1 MEDRRK
7 QGHKTLI
14 DAVLWSSNTY
24 LKTQSKRW
32 GRLNST
38 LFPPS
43 FTAGHYLSLIKQ
55 RATTM
60 SRKQEYI
67 AKVRYFNDLPAPSV
81 PPKLLEYPVREE
93 EKADSAKLIT
103 SLYTK
108 TNVTP
113 LINLDNDLGMS
124 IDLMKIP
131 GLLNLND
138 ASLLYGFE
146 NVKLH
151 PDDRVLLRD
160 PRVDKLTKTD
170 LSKVTF
176 LRRTEYM
183 SSTMAIGSTSSSN
196 DQFRKRARDNRYQ
209 EGEENLSASDIVNR
223 VENTFDSTTDDL
235 EKLQHPVKR
244 SVKAVKV
251 WNLLPD
257 TASMDQSYF
266 TLRMIGSAILD
277 KTERK
282 NLSLKTAVFR
292 PVELEEDEWISMYT
306 TDPRDSNTLEKSLER
321 VIDDKNIQSS
331 KEYTEDDT
339 NHKVFRFK
347 RYRDYDMKQV
357 QSRDNEDNSNN
368 SPDKVGEMAIL
379 LNSDKNIAYYK
390 PLRARIELRRRRVN
404 EVLKQLV
411 RENNIDQIN
420 ISIRNP
426 TTSESNMRDVLR
438 MKFDPINFVPVDED
452 EEDEPGD
459 KEGDASREENME
471 ERKEDG
477 TKDTDLNKGESNEGN
492 VEDV

>member
-1 MEDRRK
+1 
-7 QGHKTLI
+7 
-14 DAVLWSSNTY
+14 
-24 LKTQSKRW
+24 
-32 GRLNST
+32 
-38 LFPPS
+38 
-43 FTAGHYLSLIKQ
+43 
-55 RATTM
+55 M

-209 EGEENLSASDIVNR
+209 EGEETLSASDIVNR
-223 VENTFDSTTDDL
+223 VENTLIVQLTI
-235 EKLQHPVKR
+235 
-244 SVKAVKV
+244 
-251 WNLLPD
+251 W
-257 TASMDQSYF
+257 
-266 TLRMIGSAILD
+266 
-277 KTERK
+277 K
-282 NLSLKTAVFR
+282 NCS
-292 PVELEEDEWISMYT
+292 
-306 TDPRDSNTLEKSLER
+306 
-321 VIDDKNIQSS
+321 IQ
-331 KEYTEDDT
+331 
-339 NHKVFRFK
+339 
-347 RYRDYDMKQV
+347 
-357 QSRDNEDNSNN
+357 
-368 SPDKVGEMAIL
+368 
-379 LNSDKNIAYYK
+379 
-390 PLRARIELRRRRVN
+390 
-404 EVLKQLV
+404 
-411 RENNIDQIN
+411 
-420 ISIRNP
+420 
-426 TTSESNMRDVLR
+426 
-438 MKFDPINFVPVDED
+438 
-452 EEDEPGD
+452 
-459 KEGDASREENME
+459 
-471 ERKEDG
+471 
-477 TKDTDLNKGESNEGN
+477 
-492 VEDV
+492 